1 MKEKKDFTIE
11 LLLDGKKMGMNPYV
25 KSIFY
30 SVINAMV
37 STLKN
42 ADDPKK
48 IVLTISKG

>member
-25 KSIFY
+25 RSIFY
-30 SVINAMV
+30 SVITAMV

-42 ADDPKK
+42 AGNPEK
-48 IVLTISKG
+48 IVITISRG